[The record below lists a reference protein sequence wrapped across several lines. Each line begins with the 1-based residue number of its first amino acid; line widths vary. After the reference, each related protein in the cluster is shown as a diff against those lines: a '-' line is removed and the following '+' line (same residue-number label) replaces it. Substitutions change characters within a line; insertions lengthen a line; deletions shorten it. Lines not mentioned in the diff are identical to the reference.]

1 MIKISK
7 ASIITLITLLF
18 GLFLCCFIIAFFVSE
33 KDIQRW
39 MLFGTFFFGFG
50 SIVVSISALVIS
62 IRSYI
67 NTENEKR
74 KIVKQAANNFLIE
87 NNDEIDYIPLCLI
100 ANIYDRHRKYKRKIY
115 SSFNKLG
122 SDVQI
127 EVLKQLNYDFIKTN
141 NRNWLRDSVNRIKEF
156 VQNYDFGDCFILDYF
171 EKSFNY
177 SEKAYGIND
186 ADISIISSR
195 YLGMQSLR
203 FENGE
208 CYDNG
213 ITFRHYCELY
223 LSAKIQN
230 DLMLK
235 LVPKPLDELNK
246 NAHLKEADENSVC
259 FWSIYVMDVF
269 SDLIKQNP
277 KNKIIGDVFPKV
289 HAKIINYEDR
299 LLYSLIGLF
308 NLNQYKEDNK

>member
-1 MIKISK
+1 MINISK
-7 ASIITLITLLF
+7 KAIISFVALIL
-18 GLFLCCFIIAFFVSE
+18 GLFACCFILAFFVSE
-33 KDIQRW
+33 NDVQRW

-50 SIVVSISALVIS
+50 SICVSISALAIS
-62 IRSYI
+62 IKSFI

-74 KIVKQAANNFLIE
+74 RIVKQDANDFLIE
-87 NNDEIDYIPLCLI
+87 NDNEIEYIPLCLI
-100 ANIYDRHRKYKRKIY
+100 ANIYDRHRNYKRKIY
-115 SSFNKLG
+115 NSFNKL
-122 SDVQI
+122 SNEVQT
-127 EVLKQLNYDFIKTN
+127 EVLKQLNYDFIKIN
-141 NRNWLRDSVNRIKEF
+141 NKNWLRDAIDRVKEF
-156 VQNYDFGDCFILDYF
+156 IRDYDFGDCFIIDFY
-171 EKSFNY
+171 EKSLNY

-186 ADISIISSR
+186 ADINIISSK

-230 DLMLK
+230 DLILK

-246 NAHLKEADENSVC
+246 KAHLKEADENSAC
-259 FWSIYVMDVF
+259 FWSIYVLDVF
-269 SDLIKQNP
+269 SDLIKQSP
-277 KNKIIGDVFPKV
+277 KYKITDNVFPKV

-299 LLYSLIGLF
+299 FLYSLIGLF
-308 NLNQYKEDNK
+308 DLYQYKETNK